1 MECRTAM
8 AGRLGTSMCLDCTC
22 LYHSFEQCC
31 TLGYPRVTPVAF
43 EGATR
48 VPSLRFSF
56 QDEGLVDDKVKE
68 DASLL

>member
-1 MECRTAM
+1 M

-22 LYHSFEQCC
+22 LYRSFKQCC
-31 TLGYPRVTPVAF
+31 TLGYPKVTLGAF

-56 QDEGLVDDKVKE
+56 QDEGLVGDTVKE
-68 DASLL
+68 GASLL